1 METFKNVKEMEVFE
15 VEGTANMFWIKT
27 YKTKKLMNKYSINL
41 KDYIW
46 VICSN
51 DIEYD

>member
-27 YKTKKLMNKYSINL
+27 YKTKKPNILSAQKI
-41 KDYIW
+41 IW

-51 DIEYD
+51 DKYLEYDN

>member
-27 YKTKKLMNKYSINL
+27 YKTKNN
-41 KDYIW
+41 
-46 VICSN
+46 
-51 DIEYD
+51 